1 MNEALTCG
9 QLDRLSNQVA
19 RSLIANGVT
28 RGDRVGI
35 DLYKSPASIAAIFG
49 IMKTGACYV
58 PVDANAPGPRL
69 EEIGRQ
75 CAFRALISS
84 HELYQKLSG
93 SFHHECPMNAI
104 YFIDKA
110 PEAALPLPALTF
122 ADNLPQ
128 QSSEDPAVPVI
139 DNDLAYILFTSGSTG
154 VRISRADICQLGVRN
169 FRHHGE
175 RQTFQSRS
183 VQTSIS
189 RSLISLSRSRR
200 VRDFTRARR
209 AGGFSAAIVIFH
221 SGPKDHGLVFRPDGA
236 GAPAGARETRRA
248 RSRRPSTIGCWR

>member
-1 MNEALTCG
+1 M
-9 QLDRLSNQVA
+9 
-19 RSLIANGVT
+19 
-28 RGDRVGI
+28 
-35 DLYKSPASIAAIFG
+35 
-49 IMKTGACYV
+49 

-84 HELYQKLSG
+84 HELYQRLSR

-139 DNDLAYILFTSGSTG
+139 DNDLACILFTSGSTG
-154 VRISRADICQLGVRN
+154 VPKRVMLSHLTRCHLSTGGCETFGITANDRLSNHAPFNFDLSVFDIFVAVKAGAA
-169 FRHHGE
+169 
-175 RQTFQSRS
+175 
-183 VQTSIS
+183 
-189 RSLISLSRSRR
+189 ISLVPEGLAVFPLQLSSFIQDQKTTVWYSVPMVLALLQARGRLEERDLAALRRSDAGDSEEKSHEIIQ
-200 VRDFTRARR
+200 RDWAMRKIQLAP
-209 AGGFSAAIVIFH
+209 FST
-221 SGPKDHGLVFRPDGA
+221 
-236 GAPAGARETRRA
+236 PATNRH
-248 RSRRPSTIGCWR
+248 